1 MAPPEPSSLTV
12 AIPAYP
18 NTPKAQ
24 EKGLKLNLIKMI
36 EDFKEETNKSLKEIQ
51 KNTFKQV
58 ENFKEE
64 MNKYKETKEKKPNG

>member
-1 MAPPEPSSLTV
+1 MTPPEPSSLTV

-36 EDFKEETNKSLKEIQ
+36 EDFKEKTNKPLKEIQ
-51 KNTFKQV
+51 KNTFK
-58 ENFKEE
+58 
-64 MNKYKETKEKKPNG
+64 

>member
-1 MAPPEPSSLTV
+1 
-12 AIPAYP
+12 
-18 NTPKAQ
+18 
-24 EKGLKLNLIKMI
+24 MI
-36 EDFKEETNKSLKEIQ
+36 EDFKEKTNKSLKEIQ